1 MSKFYLGV
9 DGGQSST
16 VALICNEQGR
26 IVGHGRGGPCNHVS
40 GPEGREKFFQ
50 AVGGCLHSA
59 GLEACFDP
67 RSSEFASA
75 CLGFSGGAED
85 KVGYTKE
92 LIKSARYHVT
102 HDAEIALTG
111 ATGGEPGII
120 TIAGTGSIAFGR
132 NADGKLARAGGWGY
146 IFGDEGGAFDIARQ
160 AVRAALYMEEGWG
173 TETILLERL
182 LQATKSA
189 TASQL
194 LHQFYAEF
202 DRVAIARLA
211 PLVTAAA
218 QEGDPSALQIVEYA
232 AHHLANLAI
241 GVYRMLFHR
250 GQLPAVSFIGGVFES
265 KFVLSGFKR
274 EIKSEM
280 GVEAAAPMYPPAAGA
295 LLQALRMDG
304 NFSRLSNLPDIK
316 Q

>member
-50 AVGGCLHSA
+50 AVGGCLHLA

-67 RSSEFASA
+67 RIQEFAAA

-92 LIKSARYHVT
+92 LIKSGRYHIT

-132 NADGKLARAGGWGY
+132 NADGKMARAGGWGY

-182 LQATKSA
+182 LHATKSA

-218 QEGDPSALQIVEYA
+218 QEGDPSALQILEYA
-232 AHHLANLAI
+232 AHDLANLAI
-241 GVYRMLFHR
+241 GANRMLFHR

-265 KFVLSGFKR
+265 SFVLTSFKR
-274 EIKSEM
+274 EIRSDL
-280 GVEAAAPMYPPAAGA
+280 GVEPVAPLYPPAAGA
-295 LLQALRMDG
+295 LLQALRLDG
-304 NFSRLSNLPDIK
+304 NSSRLSNLPDIK